1 MPQQALEGGAFSPEK
16 IKVMT
21 TAFEEILCELKVVR
35 THPLAEVIWRIHGAF
50 RSVFRSFSPSVTQ
63 LTC

>member
-1 MPQQALEGGAFSPEK
+1 MKASHAEISNQGCRCTGGMGEAWY
-16 IKVMT
+16 
-21 TAFEEILCELKVVR
+21 ELKVVR